1 MIAQPAKVRK
11 RSAVQ
16 GLRSLA
22 LSVGLDAAPARRPD
36 LKESEFK
43 ELHQTV
49 LAHCVRG
56 EDKALAGDLLGKF
69 VGTHAAN
76 PVPPPAAAADA
87 LMEDMD
93 MGQMPAPAGFRL
105 RATSCLF
112 TWNSLAWAGVPRK
125 QLWFFQKFSNTFG
138 EELHFYHS

>member
-1 MIAQPAKVRK
+1 MMAQPAKVRK

-43 ELHQTV
+43 ELHKTV

-56 EDKALAGDLLGKF
+56 EDKALARDLLGKF
-69 VGTHAAN
+69 AGTHAAN
-76 PVPPPAAAADA
+76 PVPQPAEQTPTFA
-87 LMEDMD
+87 E
-93 MGQMPAPAGFRL
+93 R
-105 RATSCLF
+105 TS
-112 TWNSLAWAGVPRK
+112 
-125 QLWFFQKFSNTFG
+125 
-138 EELHFYHS
+138 